1 MNANNLPFRKEY
13 RKATVCWDMLY
24 TVRGLRKD
32 IRGASVRVRVIA
44 KSEVRTVKTKDGEA
58 HRVVDVHVGDRTGR
72 MLLSLW
78 DEKIEQVQEGD
89 LIDITDGYVTRFRGR
104 YRLNIGGYGGLERV
118 EDDEFPTREDLLKGR
133 GWKEK

>member
-1 MNANNLPFRKEY
+1 
-13 RKATVCWDMLY
+13 MLY

-32 IRGASVRVRVIA
+32 VRGASIRVRVIS
-44 KSEVRTVKTKDGEA
+44 KNEVRTVKTKDGEA
-58 HRVVDVHVGDRTGR
+58 HRVVDTHVGDRTGR
-72 MLLSLW
+72 ILLSLW

-89 LIDITDGYVTRFRGR
+89 LIDITDGYVTRFKGR
-104 YRLNIGGYGGLERV
+104 YRLNIGRYGSLERV